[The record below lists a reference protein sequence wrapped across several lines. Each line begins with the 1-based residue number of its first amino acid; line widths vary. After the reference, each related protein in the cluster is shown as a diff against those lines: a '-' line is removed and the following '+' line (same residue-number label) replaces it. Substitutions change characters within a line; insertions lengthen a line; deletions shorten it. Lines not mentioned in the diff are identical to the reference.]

1 MDSTFYNDF
10 DLTVLSS
17 PNKRKQPEERDD
29 DAIVTPSSSY
39 DYDSDSDD
47 SARDTC
53 SLFSTPCP
61 TPCVESPTKRR
72 RLTTAKTGNHSHFS
86 PPLMPQLKYQSSE
99 MSGER
104 FHIFHGRPVLNI
116 FEHDNDSSGNRV
128 QPENDLSF
136 LAIPTPPSDS
146 SIEANGAKV
155 PYFDLSPRTTLAPRI
170 PEFFDS
176 RRLNARD
183 EKENKCSRRRPLP
196 SLRMRP
202 SNTRF
207 GIRKLM
213 GELTLPSPSE
223 FRLSAV

>member
-1 MDSTFYNDF
+1 MDSITYNDF
-10 DLTVLSS
+10 DFDSTVFSS
-17 PNKRKQPEERDD
+17 PNKRKQEERDD
-29 DAIVTPSSSY
+29 DVIVTPSSSY
-39 DYDSDSDD
+39 DNDSDSDD
-47 SARDTC
+47 STRDSE
-53 SLFSTPCP
+53 SLYWTPCP
-61 TPCVESPTKRR
+61 TLYAGSSTKRR
-72 RLTTAKTGNHSHFS
+72 RRSTAEIGNLS
-86 PPLMPQLKYQSSE
+86 PPPMPQLKYQSSKMAE
-99 MSGER
+99 ER
-104 FHIFHGRPVLNI
+104 FHIFHRRSVLNI
-116 FEHDNDSSGNRV
+116 FEHDNDSSANTIG
-128 QPENDLSF
+128 PDNDLSF